1 MVKLPEQRLGGGPPG
16 SMYDFEALKQHPFF
30 DGLDFDKLNDQK
42 ITMKLERKEAVMLP
56 EPTYE
61 YR

>member
-1 MVKLPEQRLGGGPPG
+1 
-16 SMYDFEALKQHPFF
+16 MYDFEALKQHPFF

-61 YR
+61 YRQED